1 MPGQCGNSVV
11 MDTQYVGVTDAVQ
24 REVLVK
30 VGGQCGDGCVKWSVD
45 QHPLCS
51 LLLPPL
57 LIITSLV
64 PGETKCH

>member
-11 MDTQYVGVTDAVQ
+11 MDTQYVGLTDAVR

-45 QHPLCS
+45 QHPPQLSSAASSIDCNIS
-51 LLLPPL
+51 
-57 LIITSLV
+57 SA
-64 PGETKCH
+64 